1 MHPTVAPPSVMGV
14 EQPAWWNFKQAVEAT
29 FGLTEQQRK
38 ARFYQLTRAPLES
51 CEAFVLHVEE
61 SRARLR
67 LDQES
72 VMLAFEKQLT
82 GELQARVNMRKAM
95 KKMDVGG
102 GVVAW
107 EEVVRGAREL

>member
-1 MHPTVAPPSVMGV
+1 MGV
-14 EQPAWWNFKQAVEAT
+14 EQPAWWNFKLAVEAT

-95 KKMDVGG
+95 KEIDVGG
-102 GVVAW
+102 GMVAW
-107 EEVVRGAREL
+107 DEVVCGAREL